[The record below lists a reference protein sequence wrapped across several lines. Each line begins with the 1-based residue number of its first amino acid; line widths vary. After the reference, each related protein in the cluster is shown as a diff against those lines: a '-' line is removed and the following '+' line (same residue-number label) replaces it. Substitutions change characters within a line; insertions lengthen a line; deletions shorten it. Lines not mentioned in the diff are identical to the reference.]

1 LNSIFLEDTDL
12 YSSNLDNQ
20 IKTKIFIYKSID
32 AIFIIALAITAI
44 YTALYSENK
53 EFMIASCLAGLFLVN
68 TLGKITNKRIAI
80 MGVQL
85 EALKREHKKEEQ
97 RTIMRT
103 RHTTIRKTSTTTI
116 NTDTRTGTG
125 TGTDR

>member
-1 LNSIFLEDTDL
+1 
-12 YSSNLDNQ
+12 
-20 IKTKIFIYKSID
+20 
-32 AIFIIALAITAI
+32 
-44 YTALYSENK
+44 
-53 EFMIASCLAGLFLVN
+53 
-68 TLGKITNKRIAI
+68 

>member
-1 LNSIFLEDTDL
+1 MNSIFLEDTDL

>member
-1 LNSIFLEDTDL
+1 
-12 YSSNLDNQ
+12 
-20 IKTKIFIYKSID
+20 
-32 AIFIIALAITAI
+32 
-44 YTALYSENK
+44 
-53 EFMIASCLAGLFLVN
+53 MIASCLAGLFLVN

>member
-1 LNSIFLEDTDL
+1 LEDTDL
-12 YSSNLDNQ
+12 YSSNLENQ
-20 IKTKIFIYKSID
+20 IKTKIFIHKSID

-80 MGVQL
+80 MSVQL
-85 EALKREHKKEEQ
+85 EALKREHKNEEQ

-103 RHTTIRKTSTTTI
+103 RHTTIRKTSNTTI
-116 NTDTRTGTG
+116 NTGTRTGTG
-125 TGTDR
+125 TDR

>member
-1 LNSIFLEDTDL
+1 LEDTDL